1 MAKQSPIPDELSKPF
16 WDACNEDRLVMQTCT
31 ACDRMQYPPDQT
43 CYQCDS
49 KDNLEWRQVSGRG
62 KVHGYAVMHDC
73 RIRTLQEDQPFN
85 LAIVELEED
94 PGIKMYSHLRGT
106 TDMEA
111 KAEVYWPDWENWT
124 VAQRAGLENARRQF
138 LTGTETVDIWVDR
151 DSNLLIRATT
161 AATFQSV
168 GDEEGYTGEA
178 TMAISRYNQAFN
190 IVAPSQSELRR

>member
-43 CYQCDS
+43 CYQCGS

-85 LAIVELEED
+85 LGVCPIFVVGWTQGKECGLQ
-94 PGIKMYSHLRGT
+94 
-106 TDMEA
+106 
-111 KAEVYWPDWENWT
+111 WE
-124 VAQRAGLENARRQF
+124 GL
-138 LTGTETVDIWVDR
+138 D
-151 DSNLLIRATT
+151 
-161 AATFQSV
+161 
-168 GDEEGYTGEA
+168 
-178 TMAISRYNQAFN
+178 
-190 IVAPSQSELRR
+190 